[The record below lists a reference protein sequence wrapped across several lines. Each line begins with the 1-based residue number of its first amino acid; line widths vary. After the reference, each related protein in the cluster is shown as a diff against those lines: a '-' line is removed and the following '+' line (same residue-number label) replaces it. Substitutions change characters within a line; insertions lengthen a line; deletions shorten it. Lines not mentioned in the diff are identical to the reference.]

1 MNKAKYI
8 GKTYG
13 TRCDRDSVYLEYEY
27 KGRTYTVHVNNSKGN
42 EPLSWQHKSNQ
53 SFIDRMLKIESKSK
67 SNSSES
73 YEKGIELFYQ
83 IYN

>member
-8 GKTYG
+8 GKSYG
-13 TRCDRDSVYLEYEY
+13 TKYDRDSVYMDYEY
-27 KGRTYTVHVNNSKGN
+27 RGRTYTVCENKAKGN

-53 SFIDRMLKIESKSK
+53 SFIDRQIEIESK

-73 YEKGIELFYQ
+73 FEKGIELFYS